1 MFERLISLI
10 GKDKFSRLQKV
21 NVLVVGLGGVGGYAF
36 EALVR
41 AGIINITIVDGDVIE
56 ESNLNRQI
64 ITSSKLIGEAKVTAA
79 KTRALEINPNL
90 NITTIDKFIDESNF
104 DELIMSKKFDYVI
117 DACDDIN
124 AKVLL
129 VKFALKNNIKIISS
143 CGTGNRINP
152 SCLTITNI
160 WKTQYDPL
168 AKKFRYMLRKE
179 HINYK
184 LPVVC
189 SSEVP
194 IIKQSGSVG
203 SMGLVPNCCGIFL
216 ASYVIND
223 ILKK

>member
-104 DELIMSKKFDYVI
+104 DELIMSKKFNYVI

-124 AKVLL
+124 LKFLL
-129 VKFALKNNIKIISS
+129 IKNANK
-143 CGTGNRINP
+143 
-152 SCLTITNI
+152 
-160 WKTQYDPL
+160 
-168 AKKFRYMLRKE
+168 
-179 HINYK
+179 YK
-184 LPVVC
+184 L
-189 SSEVP
+189 
-194 IIKQSGSVG
+194 
-203 SMGLVPNCCGIFL
+203 
-216 ASYVIND
+216 
-223 ILKK
+223 ILEFEK